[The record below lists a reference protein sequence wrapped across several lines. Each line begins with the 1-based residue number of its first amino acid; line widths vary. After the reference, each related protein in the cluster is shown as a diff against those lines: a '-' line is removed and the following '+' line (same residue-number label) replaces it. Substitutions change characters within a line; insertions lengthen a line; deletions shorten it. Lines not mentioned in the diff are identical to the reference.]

1 MEQYLLF
8 NHSDFPVLSTLILL
22 PLAGAIVCLFIRNEI
37 FLKLWGLAVTA
48 ATMALSLPL
57 YFLFDQTSDKY
68 QFAELGQW
76 IPALKLDY
84 VVGVDGISLPLV
96 LLTTCLMPLCILCS
110 WSQIKERLAEFI
122 FVLLIME
129 SSMLGVFISLN
140 TVLFYIFWEGM
151 LIPMYLL
158 IAVWGG
164 PRRDYASIKFFLY
177 TFVGSVFLLI
187 ALIVLY
193 VRSGS
198 FFIPDFMRLNYP
210 FNIQMMIFIC
220 CAITFAIKMPMY
232 PFHTWLPAAHV
243 EAPTAG
249 SVILASV
256 LLKMGGYGFLRFCLP
271 IAPAASVYCAPVIIV
286 MSLAAI
292 VIGGYLALGQSD
304 VKKLIAYSS
313 VAHMGFVTL
322 GIFLFNMQG
331 VKGAIL
337 QMVNHGITTG
347 ALFICIGI
355 IYERTHSRELA
366 VNKALGMLM
375 PAYVFFLG
383 IFSLSSFG
391 FPGTNGF
398 VGEFMVLAAA
408 FSKYILVGAIAVPGA
423 VLAAAYMLRMLQKM
437 VWADSDGH
445 HHAEPEGAES
455 HHALADINPREWFIL
470 SVLTVLVFW
479 LGFKPGLVLDI
490 MDQSVRHLLMQV
502 VGFVR

>member
-8 NHSDFPVLSTLILL
+8 NSSDFPVLSTLVLL

-37 FLKLWGLAVTA
+37 FLKLWGLAVTT

-57 YFLFDQTSDKY
+57 YFLFDQTSYKY
-68 QFAELGQW
+68 QFAELRQW

-84 VVGVDGISLPLV
+84 AVGVDGISLPLV
-96 LLTTCLMPLCILCS
+96 LLTTCLVPLCILCS
-110 WSQIKERLAEFI
+110 WNQIKARLAEFV

-129 SSMLGVFISLN
+129 SSMIGVFVSLN
-140 TVLFYIFWEGM
+140 TVIFYIFWEGM

-158 IAVWGG
+158 ISVWGG
-164 PRRDYASIKFFLY
+164 PRRYYASIKFFLY
-177 TFVGSVFLLI
+177 TFAGSVFLLV

-193 VRSGS
+193 VKSGT
-198 FFIPDFMRLNYP
+198 FFIPDFMHLQYP
-210 FNIQMMIFIC
+210 FKIQMWIFIC
-220 CAITFAIKMPMY
+220 CAIAFAIKIPMY

-271 IAPAASVYCAPVIIV
+271 IAPDASLYCAPVIIV
-286 MSLAAI
+286 MSLVAI
-292 VIGGYLALGQSD
+292 VIGGYLALGQND

-322 GIFLFNMQG
+322 GIFLFSMQG
-331 VKGAIL
+331 VKGSIL

-355 IYERTHSRELA
+355 IYERTHSRELE

-375 PAYVFFLG
+375 PAYVMFLG
-383 IFSLSSFG
+383 IFSLSAFG

-408 FSKYILVGAIAVPGA
+408 FTDNMLVGAFAVPGA

-445 HHAEPEGAES
+445 HHDVHDGGGGG
-455 HHALADINPREWFIL
+455 HILADINAREWFVL
-470 SVLTVLVFW
+470 SVLVVFVFW

-490 MDQSVRHLLMQV
+490 MDASVRHLLNHIGV
-502 VGFVR
+502 